1 MPGSSRCRVAW
12 ATARGSR
19 RVFRSSPPLTRRA
32 PRMLTRDARACGPR
46 HNEAGVAEPGRQGRP
61 GKSEPGRACL
71 RPPAARAGL
80 MGPATMKRN
89 HSILVVDDEKT
100 IADGLRLTLESEGY
114 GVRTAGSVREALTA
128 VLQGDSHAAIVDLML
143 PDGDGLHLTRE
154 LKRRDPA
161 IEVIVITAYGSV
173 RKAMEATKGA
183 GAFHVLEKPFDPDE
197 LLGLM
202 RSALDHRQLVV
213 ENTDLRRRLAD
224 RAADSEILG
233 QAPGIQ
239 RVLET
244 VAAVADADANVLIIG
259 ESGTGKEL
267 VADALHERSRRRGG
281 PWVKINCAA
290 LPKDLIESELFG
302 HTRGS
307 FTGATNDKT
316 GLLEEA
322 DGGSLLLDE
331 ITEMPPELQ
340 AKLLRVL
347 EERAVRRVGAA
358 KAIPVDFRLISSTN
372 RSPEVA
378 LREGRLRQ
386 DLFFRI
392 NTVSIDV
399 PPLRERREDIP
410 LLVRAFLER
419 YRAKH
424 GRDVEGIE
432 PEAYRRLLAYAWPG
446 NVRELQN
453 ALERA
458 VLVTRGPQ
466 IALDDLPEPLQRA
479 DAEPGAAPA
488 VAPSEV
494 PVGSLEEIER
504 VSILRALE
512 MTKWNKQAA
521 AAALGLRRPTLYS
534 KMRKHGIPRR
544 RP

>member
-1 MPGSSRCRVAW
+1 
-12 ATARGSR
+12 
-19 RVFRSSPPLTRRA
+19 
-32 PRMLTRDARACGPR
+32 
-46 HNEAGVAEPGRQGRP
+46 
-61 GKSEPGRACL
+61 
-71 RPPAARAGL
+71 
-80 MGPATMKRN
+80 MKRV

-114 GVRTAGSVREALTA
+114 GVRTAGGVREALGTLA
-128 VLQGDSHAAIVDLML
+128 QSDPHAAIVDLML
-143 PDGDGLHLTRE
+143 PDGDGLQLTRE

-197 LLGLM
+197 LLGLIEN
-202 RSALDHRQLVV
+202 ALEHRKLLS
-213 ENTDLRRRLAD
+213 ENADLKRRLVEQVTET
-224 RAADSEILG
+224 EILG
-233 QAPGIQ
+233 SAPGIQ

-244 VAAVADADANVLIIG
+244 VAAVADADANILIVG

-267 VADALHERSRRRGG
+267 LANALHDRSRRRSG
-281 PWVKINCAA
+281 PWIKINCAA

-302 HTRGS
+302 HTKGS
-307 FTGATNDKT
+307 FTGATTDKV
-316 GLLEEA
+316 GLLEES

-331 ITEMPPELQ
+331 ITEMPVDLQ

-347 EERAVRRVGAA
+347 EERMVRRLGAA
-358 KAIPVDFRLISSTN
+358 KAVPIDFRLISSTN
-372 RSPEVA
+372 QTPEVA

-386 DLFFRI
+386 DLYFRI
-392 NTVSIDV
+392 NTVSIEV

-410 LLVRAFLER
+410 ILVRAFLER

-479 DAEPGAAPA
+479 DAEPGAAAA

-534 KMRKHGIPRR
+534 KMRKHGIPQR